1 MVNFTSILLSLMF
14 LAAISQA
21 KSVHHQLVKRQTAI
35 SNFPLGSS
43 MRQFHENLYQVLG
56 ENENGNLVY
65 SPYSIHTAMTM
76 VLIGTPGNSTTYTEL
91 AKALGITE
99 STVIGLNYKNLYD
112 TYKNLDKNI
121 QIELAYKAY
130 VDEGFVIKPTYQDYL
145 KQFFKADL
153 EALEFNNA
161 QKAANEINEF
171 VSEAT
176 KGLITEIANPSSFDP
191 LTRMVLV
198 NAIYF
203 KGVWAQKFDQAK
215 TEPMEFTVE
224 TGKTITYPHGM
235 NMKAKLG
242 LTKIKGQKGEDM
254 TVVALPYT
262 NPNFEMLL
270 ILPKGHIRNIDIND
284 LDLVNINKR
293 LFEQQVMI
301 TVPKFKMEFKTSLR
315 DTLKDLGVEDL
326 FDERN
331 ADLSD
336 ISDEEL
342 YVSEVNHKAVIEVN
356 EKGSEAAAVTV
367 VQIETRVTNLGV
379 EKVVFDR
386 PFLFVIYDIQNKI
399 PLFFGR
405 MVDPSGTYELE
416 QPKTASKAVT
426 ASEAQLKEHP
436 KDCHNI
442 EDQVNSTKIIFP
454 CKDEDLAEILE
465 ESFQ

>member
-1 MVNFTSILLSLMF
+1 
-14 LAAISQA
+14 
-21 KSVHHQLVKRQTAI
+21 
-35 SNFPLGSS
+35 
-43 MRQFHENLYQVLG
+43 
-56 ENENGNLVY
+56 
-65 SPYSIHTAMTM
+65 
-76 VLIGTPGNSTTYTEL
+76 
-91 AKALGITE
+91 
-99 STVIGLNYKNLYD
+99 
-112 TYKNLDKNI
+112 
-121 QIELAYKAY
+121 
-130 VDEGFVIKPTYQDYL
+130 
-145 KQFFKADL
+145 
-153 EALEFNNA
+153 
-161 QKAANEINEF
+161 
-171 VSEAT
+171 
-176 KGLITEIANPSSFDP
+176 
-191 LTRMVLV
+191 
-198 NAIYF
+198 
-203 KGVWAQKFDQAK
+203 
-215 TEPMEFTVE
+215 MEFTVE

-235 NMKAKLG
+235 NLEAELG
-242 LTKIKGQKGEDM
+242 HTKIKGH

-270 ILPKGHIRNIDIND
+270 ILPKDNIRNIDIND
-284 LDLVNINKR
+284 LDLVNINKK
-293 LFEQQVMI
+293 LFERQVMI

-426 ASEAQLKEHP
+426 AAGAQLKEHP

-465 ESFQ
+465 GSFQ